1 MAEIYVLGKTTPKE
15 IYIITQDRAFMQSEY
30 MIIEDEKHGNLV
42 GEIVETNYYPM
53 VVNSILPPGCVI
65 EFVANLGFE
74 TIKATAIAKV
84 KILDELQSP
93 VTPSSRV
100 RNPEYDEIK
109 HLLINAQLPEGML
122 LGVIKGTDDVQDSL
136 PSDLQDIVPLWVDK
150 KIVPQSGVPFIIN
163 HHKLREYPGIG
174 FFGGSGSGKT
184 VALRSYCEEIMEIK
198 APGLAFD
205 PHFELDFKEPNEG
218 ISESQIRDY
227 QDRYEI
233 FQVGENVGIN
243 FSELTVTELIDLL
256 EFSKELSEPMKSALE
271 SVYEKGDTYTN
282 LFNKIGKL
290 RMAFEN
296 ESRPQHMKQEIPQDA
311 KMLFE
316 KHKNNIAGASTLQ
329 GLSWRLSGLYKTGI
343 FNKDISLVEKA
354 IKNCKLAI
362 IRSPKYKALRMISS
376 YLISKLYKKRRDYQD
391 FDQKLDSKDRP
402 DYFPMFFIIMDEAH
416 NFAPNGNISTPTKR
430 VLREIA
436 QEARKY
442 GVFEVFATQRP
453 SLLDTTIVAQLNT
466 KFIFRTNIKQDMDM
480 IKVETNLT
488 DEEFKRLP
496 ELSSGNCFVAS
507 ATLRKTYYVKF
518 RTTRTKSPH
527 QADPFEQLKEYRSKI
542 EASSL
547 DNILIKFLPIK
558 SDKINNIHADI
569 NREYGSHV
577 AIDEITNTLE
587 RMSFKDILS
596 KKKTPFGSIYSLNQ

>member
-1 MAEIYVLGKTTPKE
+1 MPNIYVLGKTTPKE
-15 IYIITQDRAFMQSEY
+15 IYAITQEKAFVQSEY
-30 MIIEDEKHGNLV
+30 IIIEDELHGNLI
-42 GEIVETNYYPM
+42 GEIVETNFFPM
-53 VVNSILPPGCVI
+53 IVNSILPPGCVV
-65 EFVANLGFE
+65 EFVTELGFE
-74 TIKATAIAKV
+74 TNKATAIAKV

-93 VTPSSRV
+93 VTPSSKV

-136 PSDLQDIVPLWVDK
+136 PDDLHNIVPLWVNK
-150 KIVPQSGVPFIIN
+150 KIVPQTGVPFILN
-163 HHKLREYPGIG
+163 HHNLREYPGVG

-184 VALRSYCEEIMEIK
+184 VALRSYCEEIMEIQ

-218 ISESQIRDY
+218 ISPSQVRDY
-227 QDRYEI
+227 RDRYEI

-243 FSELTVTELIDLL
+243 FSELTVSELIDLL

-271 SVYEKGDTYTN
+271 SIYEKGDTYSN
-282 LFNKIGKL
+282 LFNKIQKL

-296 ESRPQHMKQEIPQDA
+296 EARPPHMKQEIHKDA
-311 KMLFE
+311 QMLFE

-376 YLISKLYKKRRDYQD
+376 YLINKLYKKRRDYQD
-391 FDQKLDSKDRP
+391 YDQKLDKGDVRP
-402 DYFPMFFIIMDEAH
+402 EYFPMFFIIMDEAH
-416 NFAPNGNISTPTKR
+416 NFAPNGITTTPTKR
-430 VLREIA
+430 ALREIA

-480 IKVETNLT
+480 IKVETNIT

-496 ELSSGNCFVAS
+496 ELASGNCFVSS
-507 ATLRKTYYVKF
+507 ATLRKTYFVKF

-527 QADPFEQLKEYRSKI
+527 QADPFEQLREYRNKI
-542 EASSL
+542 QANSL

-558 SDKINNIHADI
+558 SDKINEIHADV

-577 AIDEITNTLE
+577 DVNEITKSLE
-587 RMSFKDILS
+587 KMVLKGHISM
-596 KKKTPFGSIYSLNQ
+596 KKSPFGAIYSLV